1 MSTLAAPQGVLPRT
15 APRAVERPGD
25 SDSIFKLILTYVLLG
40 PLLFIAARGAFSVQ
54 GMSYNSKVGAALTPE
69 TGQGSTLHSAEL
81 IVFYS
86 IMLLVMY
93 PVLKPLIRTCR
104 KHWPLFLL
112 PVWAIFSTA
121 WSTEPTRTL
130 SFATLSLVL
139 TVFGVYLAVRFNPRQ
154 QMQLF
159 LATGLSAVLISFILV
174 VALPRA
180 GIDYKNVTVGA
191 EGIYPSKNACSGI
204 TILLLLPAFFYKF
217 PGKWGGVKRAI
228 YIFLNLALIVAALAR
243 TGWGVLIILL
253 AFTLL
258 LRFMHRL
265 RPIERI
271 LVAGFTP
278 ALIALILWLVYVNS
292 GPILKFIGK
301 DPTLSGRTVIW
312 AVAPLAIVKAPIL
325 GFGYDAF
332 WTLANPESHRLSLAA
347 GDPSLNNAENGV
359 LGMLLEL
366 GAVGMFA
373 VFWVLLQGTVNAFR
387 CFRSNT
393 PNYVLWYIVLL
404 FFNLLSLVDGNKFMV
419 PNAIE
424 WPVFMMAYVG
434 LAEEAR
440 RIKSL
445 GVA

>member
-1 MSTLAAPQGVLPRT
+1 
-15 APRAVERPGD
+15 
-25 SDSIFKLILTYVLLG
+25 
-40 PLLFIAARGAFSVQ
+40 
-54 GMSYNSKVGAALTPE
+54 
-69 TGQGSTLHSAEL
+69 
-81 IVFYS
+81 
-86 IMLLVMY
+86 
-93 PVLKPLIRTCR
+93 
-104 KHWPLFLL
+104 
-112 PVWAIFSTA
+112 
-121 WSTEPTRTL
+121 
-130 SFATLSLVL
+130 
-139 TVFGVYLAVRFNPRQ
+139 
-154 QMQLF
+154 MQLF
-159 LATGLSAVLISFILV
+159 LATGLVAVVVSFVLI

-204 TILLLLPAFFYKF
+204 TILLLLPAFFYTF

-228 YIFLNLALIVAALAR
+228 YIFLHLALIVAALAR

-253 AFTLL
+253 SFILL

-271 LVAGFTP
+271 FVAGFTP
-278 ALIALILWLVYVNS
+278 ALVALVLWLVYVNS

-312 AVAPLAIVKAPIL
+312 AVAPLAIVKSPII

-332 WTLANPESHRLSLAA
+332 WTITNPEAHRLALAA
-347 GDPSLNNAENGV
+347 GDPFLNNAENGV

-366 GAVGMFA
+366 GIVGML
-373 VFWVLLQGTVNAFR
+373 VLSWALVKGVVNSFR
-387 CFRSNT
+387 SFRSNT
-393 PNYVLWYIVLL
+393 PDYVLWYIVLM
-404 FFNLLSLVDGNKFMV
+404 FFTLLSLVDGNKFMV

-440 RIKSL
+440 RVKSL
-445 GVA
+445 GAA